1 MRLTLIL
8 TMGSLSC
15 LWNCTSRTRVSFSV
29 LSPTESSA
37 GLSLNDVSLSVG
49 YVFASSTDAFFNT
62 SSCACNNAWWEK
74 EKRNSL
80 FKMQRMWKINVPML
94 YVNRHSCI
102 KTHSS
107 WELCEKLL
115 NKWKLVSWQS
125 HIPKYLTL
133 SFGFSATFRAMEE
146 HFISLKELP
155 AVLDDQ
161 FTVISLHDLLLFNK
175 KSLRIL
181 GGWTKARVYSHKH
194 TLGRNDRLP
203 DDQRKGQS
211 H

>member
-1 MRLTLIL
+1 
-8 TMGSLSC
+8 
-15 LWNCTSRTRVSFSV
+15 
-29 LSPTESSA
+29 
-37 GLSLNDVSLSVG
+37 
-49 YVFASSTDAFFNT
+49 
-62 SSCACNNAWWEK
+62 
-74 EKRNSL
+74 
-80 FKMQRMWKINVPML
+80 
-94 YVNRHSCI
+94 
-102 KTHSS
+102 
-107 WELCEKLL
+107 
-115 NKWKLVSWQS
+115 
-125 HIPKYLTL
+125 
-133 SFGFSATFRAMEE
+133 MEE